1 MHEALPADPAVP
13 RAQLDLSPLNE
24 AQRSAVVFGAP
35 GKGEDRALLVIAGAG
50 SGKTNTLAYRVA
62 HLISGGA
69 DPRRILLL
77 TFSVRAA
84 QEMTRR
90 VRRICAQ
97 LRAHAGRG
105 VDAGLN
111 WSGTFHSIGARL
123 LRDFAPRIGIDPA
136 FGIHDR
142 EDSADLM
149 NIVRHEL
156 GASTKERRFPLKAT
170 CLAIYSSAVNT
181 RRDLHE
187 VLARDFPWCAEWE
200 AELKTLFQSY
210 VQAKQAQRVLDFDDL
225 LLYWAHLAGE
235 AAMARELGD
244 RFDHV
249 LVDEYQDTNSLQ
261 ALILLSMKP
270 DGRGLTVVGD
280 DAQSIYSFRGA
291 QVRNILEF
299 DRQFDPPAQRI
310 ALERNYRSCRPIL
323 EAANAVIGLAAQG
336 HRKALWTDRA
346 QGARPRLVAVR
357 DEAGQAAFVVQEVLA
372 RRERALPLKS
382 QAVLFRAAQHSAQLE
397 LELARSRIPFVKF
410 GGLKF
415 LEARHVKDVFSIL
428 RWAINPADHVCGFRA
443 AQLLPGVG
451 PRTAERIV
459 RAGANELPAGAAA
472 PLREAWPGFAGL
484 LEQLRRK
491 DCAWPLPI
499 ELACRWVQ
507 AEADRLYE
515 DAPARRADLQQLAH
529 IAATYASLERFLTE
543 VTLDP
548 PDASSAEAG
557 VPHLD
562 EDYLIL
568 STIHSAKGREWNA
581 VTLLNAVD
589 GCLPSDLATGSSD
602 QIEEERRLLYV
613 AMTRARD
620 ELDILVPQ
628 RFHVTQQP
636 GAGDRHV
643 YALRSRF
650 LPDCVLDRFERVSWP
665 TADPEDALAQAKGA
679 TVVDLASRARAMW
692 A

>member
-1 MHEALPADPAVP
+1 MPQATCRVLPPTSGA
-13 RAQLDLSPLNE
+13 LDLSELNDE
-24 AQRSAVVFGAP
+24 QRRAVVHGAGGTAAP
-35 GKGEDRALLVIAGAG
+35 LLVIAGAG
-50 SGKTNTLAYRVA
+50 SGKTNTLAWRVA
-62 HLISGGA
+62 HLIACGA

-90 VRRICAQ
+90 VRRICSLLAPAS
-97 LRAHAGRG
+97 RRG
-105 VDAGLN
+105 LDAGLG
-111 WSGTFHSIGARL
+111 WSGTFHGIGARI
-123 LRDFAPRIGIDPA
+123 LREFAPRIGIDPA

-149 NIVRHEL
+149 NLVRHEL
-156 GASTKERRFPLKAT
+156 GASAKQRRFPLKAT
-170 CLAIYSSAVNT
+170 CLAIYSSTVNT
-181 RRDLHE
+181 RRDLRE
-187 VLARDFPWCAEWE
+187 VLARDFPWCADWE
-200 AELKTLFQSY
+200 VELKRLFQCY

-249 LVDEYQDTNSLQ
+249 LVDEYQDTNRLQ
-261 ALILLSMKP
+261 AQILLAMKP

-280 DAQSIYSFRGA
+280 DAQSIYAFRGA
-291 QVRNILEF
+291 QVRNILDFE
-299 DRQFDPPAQRI
+299 RQFDPPAARI
-310 ALERNYRSCRPIL
+310 ALERNYRSSRPIL

-336 HRKALWTDRA
+336 HRKALWTERA

-372 RRERALPLKS
+372 RRERSLPLKS
-382 QAVLFRAAQHSAQLE
+382 QAVLFRAAPHSAQLE

-410 GGLKF
+410 GGLRF
-415 LEARHVKDVFSIL
+415 LEARHVKDVLAIL
-428 RWAINPADHVCGFRA
+428 RWACNRADHVCGFRA

-459 RAGANELPAGAAA
+459 RSGASELPPGAATA
-472 PLREAWPGFAGL
+472 LRDAWPGFAGL
-484 LEQLRRK
+484 LAQLRR
-491 DCAWPLPI
+491 DECTWPQPI

-507 AEADRLYE
+507 DQADRLYE
-515 DAPARRADLQQLAH
+515 DAAARRADLQQLAH
-529 IAATYASLERFLTE
+529 IATTYASLERFLTE

-548 PDASSAEAG
+548 PEASSAQAG

-568 STIHSAKGREWNA
+568 STIHSAKGREWAA

-602 QIEEERRLLYV
+602 QVEEERRLLYV

-628 RFHVTQQP
+628 RFHITQQP

-643 YALRSRF
+643 HALRSRF
-650 LPDCVLDRFERVSWP
+650 LPDGVLDRFERVSWP
-665 TADPEDALAQAKGA
+665 AALPQAALTAGNGA
-679 TVVDLASRARAMW
+679 AVVDLASRARAMW